1 MLLSLISLSDDEI
14 EAVTTIMRTWC
25 RLRHCEVDSTEG
37 RRALVAAIDL
47 IQAKYDQGDLIAELS
62 LRLDPP
68 SEAPQMNQRQS
79 FTQDER
85 RRRFEETHD
94 VATAM
99 ILAQRAARDEK
110 TARLR
115 KLREA
120 KAQKNTRRGGGFADA

>member
-1 MLLSLISLSDDEI
+1 MKE
-14 EAVTTIMRTWC
+14 
-25 RLRHCEVDSTEG
+25 
-37 RRALVAAIDL
+37 
-47 IQAKYDQGDLIAELS
+47 
-62 LRLDPP
+62 
-68 SEAPQMNQRQS
+68 RQS
-79 FTQDER
+79 VTQAER

-120 KAQKNTRRGGGFADA
+120 KAQKNTRQGGGFADA

>member
-1 MLLSLISLSDDEI
+1 
-14 EAVTTIMRTWC
+14 MRTWC

-94 VATAM
+94 VATAI

-120 KAQKNTRRGGGFADA
+120 KASEEHKARRRVRRRLTAELPQ